1 MHVRLLK
8 KIKAYQFVGQV
19 LETGA
24 IVRFHGDLYHPPGEG
39 ALCRVDNCVFD
50 LQAKLVKCVVRR
62 DRECHD
68 SPAQQK
74 PAAETQQQ
82 PAAPTPRK
90 RARIRFDE
98 AGPADLTA
106 PAGPDAL

>member
-68 SPAQQK
+68 SPAEQK
-74 PAAETQQQ
+74 SEAETQQPAAHTQPQ
-82 PAAPTPRK
+82 PAAHTPRK

-98 AGPADLTA
+98 AGPAD
-106 PAGPDAL
+106 

>member
-24 IVRFHGDLYHPPGEG
+24 IVRFHGDLYHPPEEG
-39 ALCRVDNCVFD
+39 TLCRVDNCVFD

-68 SPAQQK
+68 TPAEQK
-74 PAAETQQQ
+74 PVAHTQPQ
-82 PAAPTPRK
+82 PAAHTPRK

>member
-82 PAAPTPRK
+82 PAAHTPRK